1 MRALTRRRLVAV
13 LASLAALAALVVL
26 LFPLYAVIVASFET
40 NSQLFGAS
48 RYSFFPAQFTLSNY
62 RVVLSQQGSH
72 VVSSLIVALG
82 TTVLTLAVAL
92 PAAHALARY
101 RFRVT
106 ALLVG
111 SLLVAQILPSIV
123 IANSLFL
130 VYHRLHL
137 LNSYPGLILADAS
150 YAVPFGILVLRAFM
164 LGLPRDVIAAA
175 RVDGATEW
183 RAFLRVV
190 LPMSRSAVITVALF
204 AFLNGW
210 GDFIFAL
217 TMLNGNT
224 FEPVTL
230 SIYTYIGEFSQN
242 WGEAMALA
250 VFAVLPAAM
259 LLIAAQRYIAAGLT
273 VGSVKGLPVL
283 PKETVM
289 RTQHQ
294 VRRRILAIA
303 GASLLAATAAACS
316 SGSSSSGS
324 PGSSSAAAGG
334 GKVTITEFDYF
345 TGGANTAINA
355 YNAEFM
361 KAHPNITVKRT
372 SVPYADLITKIL
384 QDASAGDMPNVM
396 MIDNPDVPEVAATGQ
411 LVPLDNMPGFTTSG
425 YTSGAIAECTYQGK
439 HYCYPIGTNTIG
451 LFYNKAMLAAAH
463 VSPPATWAQLQAD
476 AKALTT
482 SSHYG
487 IAFDATN
494 DEQSTWQ
501 LEPFFWSDGGSLTNV
516 DSSAFQQALQLWVN
530 MVKDGSASKSV
541 LTWGQ
546 DPDLTQQFLHLKAAM
561 IIDGPWIFPELN
573 AAGWKYNQQYGIV
586 PIPVKQAGQTVI
598 TPLGGET
605 MDIGAGG
612 SSAQQQAAW
621 EYIEG
626 EQNPATMIHVTS
638 QMFYLPTKP
647 AVIAQYLQGGPEYTE
662 FAKEIETARPRTTEY
677 GANYPKV
684 SQAIWTAIQAAIT
697 GTASVSSALQTAQ
710 GTVSGI
716 PKVSG

>member
-1 MRALTRRRLVAV
+1 MTGANRRRLVAV
-13 LASLAALAALVVL
+13 AASIAALAALVVL
-26 LFPLYAVIVASFET
+26 LFPLYAVIVASFEN

-48 RYSFFPAQFTLSNY
+48 HYSFLPSQFTLSNY
-62 RVVLSQQGSH
+62 RVVLAQQGSH

-82 TTVLTLAVAL
+82 TMVLTLAIAL

-106 ALLVG
+106 AVLVG

-130 VYHRLHL
+130 VYHQLHL
-137 LNSYPGLILADAS
+137 LNSYAGLIIADVS

-175 RVDGATEW
+175 RVDGANEW
-183 RAFLRVV
+183 RTCVRIV
-190 LPMSRSAVITVALF
+190 LPMSRSAVITVGLF

-217 TMLNGNT
+217 TLLNGNT

-230 SIYTYIGEFSQN
+230 SIYSYIGEFSQN

-273 VGSVKGLPVL
+273 VGSVKGLPIHEEMTMQSAR
-283 PKETVM
+283 PGW
-289 RTQHQ
+289 RA
-294 VRRRILAIA
+294 LAVA
-303 GASLLAATAAACS
+303 GASLLAVTAAACS
-316 SGSSSSGS
+316 SSSSSGGS
-324 PGSSSAAAGG
+324 GSSSN

-345 TGGANTAINA
+345 TGGANAAINW
-355 YNAEFM
+355 YNAQFM
-361 KAHPNITVKRT
+361 KTHPGITVQRT
-372 SVPYADLITKIL
+372 SVPYANLITKIL

-411 LVPLDNMPGFTTSG
+411 LVPLDAMPGYTTSG
-425 YTSGAIAECTYQGK
+425 YTPGATAECTYQGK

-451 LFYNKAMLAAAH
+451 LFYSTAMLAAAH
-463 VSPPATWAQLQAD
+463 LTPPATWTQLQAD
-476 AKALTT
+476 ARALTT
-482 SSHYG
+482 PAHYG

-501 LEPFFWSDGGSLTNV
+501 LEPFFWSNGGSFANV
-516 DSSAFQQALQLWVN
+516 AAPAFQQALQLWVN
-530 MVKDGSASKSV
+530 MIKDGSASKSV

-546 DPDLTQQFLHLKAAM
+546 DPDLTQQFLHAKAAM

-573 AAGWKYNQQYGIV
+573 AAGWKYGQQYGIV
-586 PIPVKQAGQTVI
+586 PIPVNQPGQTVT

-612 SSAQQQAAW
+612 SPAQQQAAW
-621 EYIEG
+621 QYIQG
-626 EQNPATMIHVTS
+626 EQDPATMIHVTS
-638 QMFYLPTKP
+638 MMYYLPTKP
-647 AVIAQYLQGGPEYTE
+647 AIIAQYLQGGPEYTE
-662 FAKEIETARPRTTEY
+662 FAKEIQTARPRTTEY

-697 GTASVSSALQTAQ
+697 GTASPGSALQTAQ
-710 GTVSGI
+710 GTISGI
-716 PKVSG
+716 PKASS

>member
-1 MRALTRRRLVAV
+1 MNAATRRRLTAVA
-13 LASLAALAALVVL
+13 ASLTALAALVVL

-48 RYSFFPAQFTLSNY
+48 HYSFFPTAFTLSNY

-72 VVSSLIVALG
+72 VVSSLIIALG
-82 TTVLTLAVAL
+82 TMVLTLAIAL

-130 VYHRLHL
+130 VFHRLHL
-137 LNSYPGLILADAS
+137 LNSYTGLIIADAS

-183 RAFLRVV
+183 QTFARVV

-242 WGEAMALA
+242 WGQAMALA

-273 VGSVKGLPVL
+273 VGSVKGLFHL
-283 PKETVM
+283 KETIM
-289 RTQHQ
+289 LNQHRT
-294 VRRRILAIA
+294 RRRALAMA
-303 GASLLAATAAACS
+303 GASLLVATAAAACS
-316 SGSSSSGS
+316 SSSSSSAGGGS
-324 PGSSSAAAGG
+324 TSG
-334 GKVTITEFDYF
+334 GKVTITEFDYY

-355 YNAEFM
+355 YNAQFM
-361 KAHPNITVKRT
+361 KAHPNIIVKRT
-372 SVPYADLITKIL
+372 SVPYANLITKIL
-384 QDASAGDMPNVM
+384 QDASAGDMPNLM
-396 MIDNPDVPEVAATGQ
+396 LIDNPNVPEVAATGQ
-411 LVPLDNMPGFTTSG
+411 LVSLDSMPGFTTSG

-439 HYCYPIGTNTIG
+439 HYCYPIGTNAVG
-451 LFYNKAMLAAAH
+451 LFYNKTMFAAAH
-463 VSPPATWAQLQAD
+463 LTPPTTWAQLQSD
-476 AKALTT
+476 AKALTN
-482 SSHYG
+482 SSRYG
-487 IAFDATN
+487 IAFDATS

-501 LEPFFWSDGGSLTNV
+501 LEPFFWSNGASLTN
-516 DSSAFQQALQLWVN
+516 ANTPQFQQALQLWVN

-546 DPDLTQQFLHLKAAM
+546 DPDLTQQFLHQKAAM

-586 PIPVKQAGQTVI
+586 SIPVRQSGQTVI
-598 TPLGGET
+598 APLGGET

-612 SSAQQQAAW
+612 SKAQTQAAW
-621 EYIEG
+621 EWIEG
-626 EQNPATMIHVTS
+626 MQNEATMIHVTS
-638 QMFYLPTKP
+638 MMYYLPSKP
-647 AVIAQYLQGGPEYTE
+647 AAVQQYLKGGPEYTV
-662 FAKEIETARPRTTEY
+662 FAQETENARPRTTEY

-697 GTASVSSALQTAQ
+697 GTASVNSALQTAQ
-710 GTVSGI
+710 GTISGI
-716 PKVSG
+716 QKVSG